1 MDCFVKNR
9 KRVAIMENREKII
22 QMLGNPLI
30 SGYGIEI
37 TMWNK
42 TNVVVYVNCNC
53 GQLARKELRK
63 YNHFKC
69 YISVII
75 VKKNIN

>member
-1 MDCFVKNR
+1 MSQIKQ
-9 KRVAIMENREKII
+9 IL
-22 QMLGNPLI
+22 QMLENPLI

-42 TNVVVYVNCNC
+42 TNVVVYVDCNC
-53 GQLARKELRK
+53 GQLARKELRS
-63 YNHFKC
+63 
-69 YISVII
+69 IIILSIII

>member
-1 MDCFVKNR
+1 
-9 KRVAIMENREKII
+9 
-22 QMLGNPLI
+22 MLENPLI

-42 TNVVVYVNCNC
+42 TNVVVYVDCNC
-53 GQLARKELRK
+53 GQLARKELRS
-63 YNHFKC
+63 
-69 YISVII
+69 IIILSIII